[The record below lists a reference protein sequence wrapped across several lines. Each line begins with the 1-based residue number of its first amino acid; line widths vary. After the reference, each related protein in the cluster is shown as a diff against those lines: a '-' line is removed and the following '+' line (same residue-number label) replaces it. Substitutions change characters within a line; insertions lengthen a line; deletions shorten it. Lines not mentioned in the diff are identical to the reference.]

1 MCLLDFSLK
10 HYVKILWYYKDN
22 SLNKVMLARQPIF
35 DAHQKTYA
43 YELLYRGE
51 GMDDDAMT
59 ATVLSNTLNRFGID
73 QMTQGKALFINLS
86 KNFLLSD
93 FPDILPQ
100 GATVLE
106 VLEDVPAD
114 KDVITAIQHWKEQG
128 FTVALDD
135 FISITSEHMKL
146 LPYVDIVK
154 IDILDCTEDLSVIV
168 QELRKFPV
176 KLLAEKVETYE
187 EYELCKK
194 LGFDYFQGYFFSKPT
209 IIINSHT
216 LETNKAQLLNLL
228 SRILEAETPAELE
241 TDIAHDL
248 TLSYKLLCYI
258 NSASIGL
265 KNNIHSIAHALT
277 LLGLKKLRTWVSMM
291 LMFSLSTEKPDAL
304 LALSFSR
311 GRFLEQLAITK
322 QDAQHSSDY
331 FILGMFSLL
340 DAFLDQSLK
349 QAVEAVSLPELV
361 HDGLLQPNSKAAC
374 NLCLIQALELG
385 DWTQVDDLCLAIKT
399 DSGQVMTLY
408 AEAIQWADERV
419 STIHSAA

>member
-1 MCLLDFSLK
+1 MNIK
-10 HYVKILWYYKDN
+10 AH
-22 SLNKVMLARQPIF
+22 SLNKIMLARQPIF
-35 DAHQKTYA
+35 DTHQKTYA

-51 GMDDDAMT
+51 SVDIDDDAMT
-59 ATVLSNTLNRFGID
+59 ATVLSNTLNSFGIE
-73 QMTQGKALFINLS
+73 QMTQGKSLFINLS
-86 KNFLLSD
+86 KSFLLSD

-114 KDVITAIQHWKEQG
+114 TEVITAIQHWKEKG

-154 IDILDCTEDLSVIV
+154 IDILDCTEALDVIV
-168 QELRKFPV
+168 PELRKFPI

-209 IIINSHT
+209 IVINSHA
-216 LETNKAQLLNLL
+216 LESNKTQLLHLL
-228 SRILEAETPAELE
+228 SRILEAESPADLE

-258 NSASIGL
+258 NSASVGL
-265 KNNIHSIAHALT
+265 KKNIDSIGHALT
-277 LLGLKKLRTWVSMM
+277 LLGLTKLRVWVSMM
-291 LMFSLSTEKPDAL
+291 LMSSLSVSKPDAL
-304 LALSFSR
+304 LGLSFSR
-311 GRFLEQLAITK
+311 GRFLEQLAVTK
-322 QDAQHSSDY
+322 NNEQHSSDY

-340 DAFLDQSLK
+340 DAFLDQDIK
-349 QAVEAVSLPELV
+349 QAVESVSLPELV
-361 HDGLLQPNSKAAC
+361 RDGLLRTDSAAGN
-374 NLCLIQALELG
+374 NLRLIKALELG
-385 DWTQVDDLCLAIKT
+385 DWAQVDSLCHAIEIE
-399 DSGQVMTLY
+399 SEQIMALY

-419 STIHSAA
+419 SAIHSAA